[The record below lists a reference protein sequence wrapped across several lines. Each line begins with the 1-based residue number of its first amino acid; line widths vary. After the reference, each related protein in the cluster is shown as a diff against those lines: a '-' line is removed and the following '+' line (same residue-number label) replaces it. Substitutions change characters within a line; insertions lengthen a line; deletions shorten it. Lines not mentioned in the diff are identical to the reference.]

1 MASADVRS
9 PYGEFAKRQGII
21 HFAFSEP
28 RKLSY
33 CLLLTLTDKHIP
45 DTPYGF
51 DIVRRSGIVFQFLPQ
66 AAHGDIHG
74 TVKCL

>member
-21 HFAFSEP
+21 HFAFSES

-33 CLLLTLTDKHIP
+33 SLYLI
-45 DTPYGF
+45 TPRQAKKTA
-51 DIVRRSGIVFQFLPQ
+51 DIGENAP
-66 AAHGDIHG
+66 
-74 TVKCL
+74 